1 MSSRLLEINNLNIA
15 FGSGKNVFNAV
26 TDISLSVSTGQ
37 TAALIGE
44 SGSGKSITS
53 LSVLKLLPANGR
65 AESGSIR
72 FDDKEI
78 LQMTEK
84 EMQKIRGNEISMIF
98 QDAIASLNPAMK
110 VGVQITEG
118 LKYHKQMPKSEL
130 RTVALTLLEQ
140 VGFHNPAHIY
150 EQYPSQL
157 SGGMKQRILIAM
169 AISCKPKLIIA
180 DEPTTALDVTIQRQ
194 VLDLIADYKIREDA
208 SVLMITHD
216 FGVVAEYA
224 DWVYVMFG
232 GRIVESGDVFTIFN
246 NPIHPYTKGLIGCI
260 PSLESDGERL
270 KSVYDYSFEEAGY
283 KGRKFAPETYS
294 MESKVYHAPSSLI
307 EVEPGHYVRLFD
319 ESEVTIVG

>member
-224 DWVYVMFG
+224 DWVYVMLG

>member
-130 RTVALTLLEQ
+130 ITVALTLLEQ